1 MSRCRIDGDHGGEP
15 TFDLEELSFRVTSM
29 QDPSSPAVIRSSVL
43 LRMWLAVFWL
53 FGNERG
59 LVV

>member
-1 MSRCRIDGDHGGEP
+1 MDGDHGGEP